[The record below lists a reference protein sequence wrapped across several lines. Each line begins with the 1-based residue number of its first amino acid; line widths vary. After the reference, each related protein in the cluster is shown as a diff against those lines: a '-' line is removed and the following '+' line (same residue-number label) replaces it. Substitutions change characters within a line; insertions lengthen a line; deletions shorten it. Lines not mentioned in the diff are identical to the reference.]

1 MIEHAILLAA
11 GQGTRL
17 LPITSTLPKCLV
29 EVGGRSILEHQL
41 DALAQAGVGRVTVMT
56 GYRHAQ
62 VVAALE
68 KPMPLQVEARF
79 NPFWAVASS
88 IGSVWAARDL
98 MDAPFCIINGDTLF
112 DAAILTSALA
122 TPIAS
127 LGLVV
132 EPIVAADYDDM
143 LVTLDGAQ
151 ISAVGKD
158 LPESSATHRSLG
170 CIIADG
176 GHHEYRQV
184 MEEIIA
190 ERNGVGAYHHAI
202 VDRLARRWLVS
213 AIERAPGIWQEIDRT
228 EDIVSWRE
236 QHAQRSRRETSSA
249 SDGQP

>member
-29 EVGGRSILEHQL
+29 EVGGRSILNHQL
-41 DALAQAGVGRVTVMT
+41 HALAQAGVKRVTVMT

-62 VVAALE
+62 VAAALAE
-68 KPMPLQVEARF
+68 PTPLLAEARF

-98 MDAPFCIINGDTLF
+98 MDAPFCILNGDTLF
-112 DAAILTSALA
+112 DAEILTRALA
-122 TPIAS
+122 TPVAS
-127 LGLVV
+127 IGLVV
-132 EPIVAADYDDM
+132 ERIEAADYDDM

-158 LPESSATHRSLG
+158 LPENTATHRSLG
-170 CIIADG
+170 CVIATG
-176 GHHEYRQV
+176 GHAEYRQV

-213 AIERAPGIWQEIDRT
+213 AVERAPGIWQEIDRP

-236 QHAQRSRRETSSA
+236 QHARSGAPSTGA
-249 SDGQP
+249 